1 MSTLTIPT
9 TPAGTQ
15 FAAWLGAINSGS
27 ESTLRAWRS
36 QSCPYPNSNINPA
49 HDTENDTIA
58 GDLAFCARTGGLDVL
73 RIVTSEETKIEVVLK
88 QRNTGRE
95 MKVAVWAEA
104 GEPFVTRIT
113 IHPLGEGGGVQ
124 IDTLEFRE
132 CKSYRS
138 FRYKLSP
145 DLHRSVEAPHKRT
158 AKTQL
163 VAPMY

>member
-1 MSTLTIPT
+1 M
-9 TPAGTQ
+9 PARRLGC
-15 FAAWLGAINSGS
+15 AADRVS
-27 ESTLRAWRS
+27 
-36 QSCPYPNSNINPA
+36 
-49 HDTENDTIA
+49 
-58 GDLAFCARTGGLDVL
+58 LD
-73 RIVTSEETKIEVVLK
+73 ETKIEAVLE

-104 GEPFVTRIT
+104 GEPFVKRIT
-113 IHPLGEGGGVQ
+113 IHYIHWGREEKIQ
-124 IDTLEFRE
+124 TDTLEFRE